1 MATISLTAEELLGRH
16 LLDETG
22 TSIGEISDLY
32 VDDDGRPHWL
42 LVNTSFFPGFF
53 SVIPVTDVVVTEAG
67 LEVHYSMEK
76 LTGAPNTMKG
86 KDYAAHREGRLYDYY
101 KLDAPESVE
110 DAMHHGPAEKVLLP
124 PSALCR
130 FSTLS
135 CENEPIEF
143 ESE

>member
-1 MATISLTAEELLGRH
+1 MATISLTAEELQGRH
-16 LLDETG
+16 LIDETG
-22 TSIGEISDLY
+22 KDIGEISDLY

-42 LVNTSFFPGFF
+42 LVATSFFPGFF
-53 SVIPVTDVVVTEAG
+53 SVIPVTDIVVTDRG

-101 KLDAPESVE
+101 ALEAPASVVE
-110 DAMHHGPAEKVLLP
+110 AMHHGEGDKPLQP

-135 CENEPIEF
+135 CENKPTDF
-143 ESE
+143 TAG